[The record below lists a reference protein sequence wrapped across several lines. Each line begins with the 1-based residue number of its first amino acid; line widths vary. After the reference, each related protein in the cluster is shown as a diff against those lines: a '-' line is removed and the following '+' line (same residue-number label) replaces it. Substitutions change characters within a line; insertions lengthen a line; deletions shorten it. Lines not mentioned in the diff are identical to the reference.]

1 MDFEQFEKYKGEQF
15 DFEITELFLS
25 MLRNDEFSLIKATFP
40 GGSITGAPK
49 IRAMEII
56 EELEPHRRGPYG
68 GAVGYFGFSGNMD
81 MAIVIRT
88 ILAMRDRLYLQTGAG
103 IVADSKPAR
112 EYQECLNKARAMI
125 KAIQWARQGFS
136 LAEDWEEGVVYD
148 LHD

>member
-1 MDFEQFEKYKGEQF
+1 
-15 DFEITELFLS
+15 
-25 MLRNDEFSLIKATFP
+25 
-40 GGSITGAPK
+40 
-49 IRAMEII
+49 
-56 EELEPHRRGPYG
+56 
-68 GAVGYFGFSGNMD
+68 
-81 MAIVIRT
+81 
-88 ILAMRDRLYLQTGAG
+88 LYLQTGAG